1 MPSCVFSRSQLIH
14 VEQRVISRQEIT
26 IMKISPLGQLN
37 QLSLNG
43 IAITFLLQARL
54 DYEKKDDLAMVASWQ
69 KN

>member
-1 MPSCVFSRSQLIH
+1 
-14 VEQRVISRQEIT
+14 
-26 IMKISPLGQLN
+26 MKISPLGQLN